1 MSQYSGNDTS
11 FKPTYE
17 VDGEESTPINVIAT
31 SMEIDGKVVEG
42 YQATYENGTSKWTAA
57 VHQDQFWDDHPRV
70 DKRWSFP
77 RHMPRLVV
85 CL

>member
-57 VHQDQFWDDHPRV
+57 VHQDQFRV
-70 DKRWSFP
+70 RDRD
-77 RHMPRLVV
+77 
-85 CL
+85 